1 MLNVNYL
8 SQYFLRCLTNCSIAV
23 LPLKTEYPTPVHL
36 LWGTGKP
43 QCSLGTASIYTTDNN
58 CQVYCTSHVV
68 FPVALGNQSRIRKPL
83 GPQVSNL
90 GDNLRLTDLHFG
102 WVYCN
107 YSRGRYRIAC
117 ISVCL
122 CVFTIL
128 FHWDISNPRIKQK
141 AASYLFFSITF
152 TKRQRVDLLTY

>member
-8 SQYFLRCLTNCSIAV
+8 SQCFLQCLTNGSIAV
-23 LPLKTEYPTPVHL
+23 LPLKTEHPTPVHL
-36 LWGTGKP
+36 LWELENLSVVWELHQFTLRKITAKCTVLLTFSS
-43 QCSLGTASIYTTDNN
+43 QQLWETKAESESLWTPSQY
-58 CQVYCTSHVV
+58 
-68 FPVALGNQSRIRKPL
+68 F
-83 GPQVSNL
+83 

-102 WVYCN
+102 WVDCN
-107 YSRGRYRIAC
+107 YSRGRYSIAC
-117 ISVCL
+117 VSVCL

-152 TKRQRVDLLTY
+152 TKRQRVDLIC